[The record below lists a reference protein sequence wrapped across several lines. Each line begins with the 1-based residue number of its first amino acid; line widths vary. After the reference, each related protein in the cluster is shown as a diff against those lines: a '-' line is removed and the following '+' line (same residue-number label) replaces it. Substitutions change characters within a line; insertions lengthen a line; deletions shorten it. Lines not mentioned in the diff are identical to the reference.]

1 MNDAEAT
8 QIAGLLLDCTQTL
21 HEEGDIR
28 ELLFYLDRLWQVIP
42 RMIGASPCRS
52 NRAERF
58 TLTLLMKMARRR
70 RRHLEERL
78 GVRN

>member
-1 MNDAEAT
+1 MNDAEVI

-21 HEEGDIR
+21 HEEGDIQ
-28 ELLFYLDRLWQVIP
+28 ELLFYLNRLWQVIP
-42 RMIGASPCRS
+42 RMMGASPRRG

-58 TLTLLMKMARRR
+58 ALAMLMKMALRRR
-70 RRHLEERL
+70 RQLEEQW

>member
-1 MNDAEAT
+1 MNDAEVI
-8 QIAGLLLDCTQTL
+8 QIVGLLLNGTQTL

-28 ELLFYLDRLWQVIP
+28 ELLFYLNRLWQVIP
-42 RMIGASPCRS
+42 GMMGASPCRS

-58 TLTLLMKMARRR
+58 TLAMLMKMARRR
-70 RRHLEERL
+70 RRQLEEQL